1 MIEPRHTASEWTPE
15 KIHQRVT
22 HAEDHGTRLPVFTIG
37 GPLDGET
44 QLLTHIQ
51 WSIWIGHQEN
61 PFMLD
66 TVCCAPGT
74 RPQNFSNP
82 AFTWLGKYQYNPVDE
97 SLAWVPEQA
106 YFAWE
111 IAARNISREARS

>member
-1 MIEPRHTASEWTPE
+1 
-15 KIHQRVT
+15 
-22 HAEDHGTRLPVFTIG
+22 
-37 GPLDGET
+37 
-44 QLLTHIQ
+44 
-51 WSIWIGHQEN
+51 
-61 PFMLD
+61 MLD